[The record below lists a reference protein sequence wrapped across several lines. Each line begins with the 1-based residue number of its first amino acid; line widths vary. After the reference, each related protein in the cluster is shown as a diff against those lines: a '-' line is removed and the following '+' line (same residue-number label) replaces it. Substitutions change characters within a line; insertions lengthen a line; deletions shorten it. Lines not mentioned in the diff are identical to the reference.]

1 MYFHHHL
8 HSLIKYTKCCQ

>member
-8 HSLIKYTKCCQ
+8 HSLIKSTKCCQ